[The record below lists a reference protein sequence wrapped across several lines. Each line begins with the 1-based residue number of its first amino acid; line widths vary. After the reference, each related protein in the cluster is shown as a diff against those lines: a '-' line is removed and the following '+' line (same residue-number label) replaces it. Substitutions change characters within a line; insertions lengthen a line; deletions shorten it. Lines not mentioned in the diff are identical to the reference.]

1 MEKLGIVLATY
12 NESLNLPPLIEA
24 LEALTLSQD
33 LHVFVVDDNSPDGTS
48 EIAVTLASRYGNIS
62 LITRPDKRGLG
73 SALRDG
79 MRAALAQNCSLIT
92 TMDADLSHDPQ
103 ALPTLLEAAKQ
114 EDVNL
119 VQGSR
124 YVKGGSFVGLGP
136 VRRFQSRLA
145 NLLCHWLLGLPLDST
160 SNFRVYSAHTAELMI
175 SSSKS
180 NDYEFQPEAAL
191 IALSHGLRIV
201 EVPIVFTSRA
211 TGASKLGLSQNLKWA
226 LFFLRAILT
235 ARRPFRSNSRTS

>member
-12 NESLNLPPLIEA
+12 NEALNLPPLIEA
-24 LEALTLSQD
+24 LERLPLSQD
-33 LHVFVVDDNSPDGTS
+33 LHIFVVDDNSPDGTS
-48 EIAVTLASRYGNIS
+48 EIATTLASNYGNIS
-62 LITRPDKRGLG
+62 LITRPGKRGLG

-79 MRAALAQNCSLIT
+79 MRAALEQDCSHIA
-92 TMDADLSHDPQ
+92 TMDADLSHDPL
-103 ALPTLLEAAKQ
+103 ALPSLLEAARR
-114 EDVNL
+114 DGVDL

-124 YVKGGSFVGLGP
+124 YVKGGSFLGLGP

-145 NLLCHWLLGLPLDST
+145 NLLCHWLLGLQLDST
-160 SNFRVYSAHTAELMI
+160 SNFRVYSAPTAEVVI
-175 SSSKS
+175 SISKS

-191 IALSHGLRIV
+191 IVMSNGLRIL

-211 TGASKLGLSQNLKWA
+211 AGASKLGLSQNLKWA

-235 ARRPFRSNSRTS
+235 ARRPFRSKPRTS